1 MSAPVNTGG
10 GTLSIQGLPAE
21 FEPGT
26 TYDLT
31 ITVAQEGLGAGGFQ
45 LSARFEDGT
54 QAGTLAPADSDTG
67 RVDLSVRGAVEYI
80 HHVYAGTMSVAPD
93 SARWQIRWTAPAA
106 GTSIAG
112 AAVVLH
118 VAANAAD
125 DDESPMGDMIYT
137 TSVRTA
143 AGK

>member
-1 MSAPVNTGG
+1 MTAPVNTGG
-10 GTLSIQGLPAE
+10 GTLSIEGLPAE
-21 FEPGT
+21 FQPGI

-31 ITVAQEGLGAGGFQ
+31 ITLTQEGLGAGGFQ

-54 QAGTLAPADSDTG
+54 QAGTLAPADSDTS

-80 HHVYAGTMSVAPD
+80 HHVYAGTTSVAPD
-93 SARWQIRWTAPAA
+93 SARWHIRWTAPAA
-106 GTSIAG
+106 GAG
-112 AAVVLH
+112 AAVVVH

-137 TSVRTA
+137 TSLRTA
-143 AGK
+143 PGK